1 MTEPQYTLVTLDYPP
16 QRGGVARYLSQLVDA
31 SKGAI
36 RVIVA
41 KKETDPMPR
50 WWQLVWTCWKE
61 RSCSKALLIS
71 HVFPVGTAAWVA
83 RIFGGPRYVVIVH
96 GLDIRLAS
104 SWLKRWLLAQICW
117 NAHAV
122 IVNSESTKMD
132 LNAKLLNVECH
143 VITPGVIDEGYPTRD
158 EARRHLSIDSST
170 ELVVSVCRLVPR
182 KGIDFSLRVLSR
194 LQTSRNVMYVV
205 VGDGMDA
212 ERLVT
217 VARDVRARV
226 TWVRNAEDADVKAWL
241 AAADVFLLPV
251 REDEKDVEGFG
262 IVYLEAAL
270 AGIPSVAGKSGG
282 AREAVVHERT
292 GLLVNPNHLDEI
304 AAAVGELLDDVDRR
318 KRLGAE
324 GRARAIQDF
333 GWEERWMRLLGIL
346 PR

>member
-1 MTEPQYTLVTLDYPP
+1 
-16 QRGGVARYLSQLVDA
+16 
-31 SKGAI
+31 
-36 RVIVA
+36 
-41 KKETDPMPR
+41 
-50 WWQLVWTCWKE
+50 
-61 RSCSKALLIS
+61 
-71 HVFPVGTAAWVA
+71 
-83 RIFGGPRYVVIVH
+83 
-96 GLDIRLAS
+96 
-104 SWLKRWLLAQICW
+104 
-117 NAHAV
+117 
-122 IVNSESTKMD
+122 
-132 LNAKLLNVECH
+132 
-143 VITPGVIDEGYPTRD
+143 
-158 EARRHLSIDSST
+158 
-170 ELVVSVCRLVPR
+170 
-182 KGIDFSLRVLSR
+182 
-194 LQTSRNVMYVV
+194 MYVV